1 MTVKD
6 LIDRNFE
13 WNGNTVVHLVMVREN
28 EDQNERVALE
38 VIQLKKKSFSK
49 LKVIGFFQNIIYV
62 KGAGEF
68 R

>member
-6 LIDRNFE
+6 LIDRNLE
-13 WNGNTVVHLVMVREN
+13 WNGNTGVHLVMVREN
-28 EDQNERVALE
+28 GGQNERVALE
-38 VIQLKKKSFSK
+38 LIQLKKKSFSK
-49 LKVIGFFQNIIYV
+49 LKVIGFFQNVIYV

>member
-6 LIDRNFE
+6 LIDRNLE

-28 EDQNERVALE
+28 GDQNERVALE
-38 VIQLKKKSFSK
+38 LIQLKKNSFSK